1 MDLRELIDSEKM
13 RPIQWVIVA
22 MCVLLNGLDGYDV
35 AAMSF
40 TATRVQDEFGL
51 SGSEL
56 GVVISATLIG
66 MAIGSLLMGYLAD
79 RIGRR
84 PTILLSVTL
93 STVGMYLAAISP
105 NVLMLGTVRV
115 LTGIGVGGI
124 LACVT
129 VITSEYSS
137 RRWRGLAIGL
147 YTAGYGIGAT
157 VGGLVAVA
165 LQAQHGWRSVFL
177 VGAFISTAGLAA
189 LLVVLPESVDFLT
202 TKRPANLQPRLERIA
217 RRLKMPAEA
226 AVASVRVANDQHVAR
241 ADGSSAGVGRLF
253 APKVRRSTLLI
264 WAAFFTTIF
273 GFYFVNSWTPR
284 LLVNAGM
291 TADQGVTV
299 GIGLALGGAIGSVL
313 YGLLAARFAKERLL
327 LVFLLLTAATVVVFV
342 FSAATIAIA
351 FALGGLVGLLVNGC
365 VAGLYTVTP
374 DLYPAEVRATGVGV
388 ALGIGRGGAIL
399 APIIAGI
406 LLDAGWTTVQL
417 YLAVA
422 AVLLLAAIAV
432 FFIRPQRDVTGAET
446 PAVTAEIV

>member
-1 MDLRELIDSEKM
+1 MDLRQLIDSRRM

-66 MAIGSLLMGYLAD
+66 MAVGSLLMGYLAD
-79 RIGRR
+79 HIGRR
-84 PTILLSVTL
+84 PTILLSVAL
-93 STVGMYLAAISP
+93 SMIGMYLAAIAP

-165 LQAQHGWRSVFL
+165 LQSEHGWRSVFL
-177 VGAFISTAGLAA
+177 VGAVISTAGLAA
-189 LLVVLPESVDFLT
+189 LFAVLPESVDFLT

-217 RRLKMPAEA
+217 HRLKMPADA
-226 AVASVRVANDQHVAR
+226 AAASVRLANDQHAAR
-241 ADGSSAGVGRLF
+241 PDRPAAGIGRLF
-253 APKVRRSTLLI
+253 DPTARRSTLLI

-291 TADQGVTV
+291 TPDQGVTV

-313 YGLLAARFAKERLL
+313 YGLLAARFSKEKLL
-327 LVFLLLTAATVVVFV
+327 LVFLLLSAATVVIFV
-342 FSAATIAIA
+342 FSAATIALA

-374 DLYPAEVRATGVGV
+374 SLYPAEIRATGVGV

-422 AVLLLAAIAV
+422 GILLLAAVAV
-432 FFIRPQRDVTGAET
+432 FFIRPQRNQAAADTPTMTAET
-446 PAVTAEIV
+446 V

>member
-202 TKRPANLQPRLERIA
+202 SPAWNASRFGSRCRRRQP
-217 RRLKMPAEA
+217 
-226 AVASVRVANDQHVAR
+226 
-241 ADGSSAGVGRLF
+241 
-253 APKVRRSTLLI
+253 
-264 WAAFFTTIF
+264 
-273 GFYFVNSWTPR
+273 
-284 LLVNAGM
+284 
-291 TADQGVTV
+291 
-299 GIGLALGGAIGSVL
+299 
-313 YGLLAARFAKERLL
+313 
-327 LVFLLLTAATVVVFV
+327 
-342 FSAATIAIA
+342 
-351 FALGGLVGLLVNGC
+351 
-365 VAGLYTVTP
+365 
-374 DLYPAEVRATGVGV
+374 
-388 ALGIGRGGAIL
+388 
-399 APIIAGI
+399 
-406 LLDAGWTTVQL
+406 
-417 YLAVA
+417 
-422 AVLLLAAIAV
+422 
-432 FFIRPQRDVTGAET
+432 
-446 PAVTAEIV
+446 